1 MIQRFFIGAIIRSSI
16 EVFHIIWTMT
26 DLLVERVKS
35 QITQFSGSSAFNWC
49 FMIVANVRAQSS
61 IGSKLAFVS
70 PKQG

>member
-1 MIQRFFIGAIIRSSI
+1 MIRRFFIGAIIRSSI

-35 QITQFSGSSAFNWC
+35 QITQFSGSSAFNWR
-49 FMIVANVRAQSS
+49 FMTVANVRAQSS

-70 PKQG
+70 P